1 MAAPHDLLKK
11 ARSAQEGVSKLGALC
26 RTLMR
31 ERDERESECRILR
44 AECAALKAQNE
55 QLRLLLERDA
65 KLSSELLT
73 KLKP

>member
-1 MAAPHDLLKK
+1 MAAPHDLLEKSREVQ
-11 ARSAQEGVSKLGALC
+11 ASIRQLGTLC

-31 ERDERESECRILR
+31 ERDERESECRTLR